1 MSESRSGS
9 PIAVGSPP
17 LSRKQ
22 QELRDRD
29 SHILRVSRELA
40 LQLGYHGFTMDH
52 VAKAS
57 DCPKG
62 TLYHRFISK
71 EDILVALA
79 TESLTRRSDLMRR
92 ASAFQ
97 GRPRERA
104 LALGEAVGIFTRLNA
119 SDSRIL
125 HLATGP
131 VREKASPE
139 RVMELFALER
149 ETVEMYREVLR
160 EAVRAGDLPVEN
172 DSVLDEITLGTWGLL
187 DGVYT
192 LIEGGIVEHS
202 LRIPDPFFRVWRFF
216 NQTADAYGWKPL
228 FSDWDYEESMATIRK
243 QIFHEEAQAVYGPE
257 KWYGDG
263 R

>member
-1 MSESRSGS
+1 MTITGTGIPTAAS
-9 PIAVGSPP
+9 SPP

-22 QELRDRD
+22 QELRERD
-29 SHILRVSRELA
+29 SHILRVARQLA
-40 LQLGYHGFTMDH
+40 LELGYHGFTMDH

-57 DCPKG
+57 ECPKG

-79 TESLTRRSDLMRR
+79 TESLTRRFELMRR

-104 LALGEAVGIFTRLNA
+104 LALGEAVGIFTRLNP

-125 HLATGP
+125 HMATGP
-131 VREKASPE
+131 VREKAAPE
-139 RVMELFALER
+139 RVVNLFTLER
-149 ETVEMYREVLR
+149 ETVEIYRDVLR
-160 EAVRAGDLPVEN
+160 EAVRVGDLEAET
-172 DSVLDEITLGTWGLL
+172 DSILDEITLGTWGLV

-202 LRIPDPFFRVWRFF
+202 LRIDSPFSQVWCFF
-216 NQTADAYGWKPL
+216 NRTADAYGWQPR
-228 FSDWDYEESMATIRK
+228 FNEWNYDETMATIRK
-243 QIFHEEAQAVYGPE
+243 QIFPEEAQALYGE
-257 KWYGDG
+257 GQWYGDHC
-263 R
+263 